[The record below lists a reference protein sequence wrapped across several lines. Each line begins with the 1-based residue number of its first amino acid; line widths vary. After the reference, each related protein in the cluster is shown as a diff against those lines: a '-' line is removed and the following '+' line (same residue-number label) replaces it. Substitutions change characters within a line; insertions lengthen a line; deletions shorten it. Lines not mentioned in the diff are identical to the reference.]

1 MRPGRR
7 VGGGGR
13 RWAGP
18 QDGQAAV
25 ELALV
30 LPLLLALLVVLAQVG
45 LLVRDRVLVVHAAR
59 EAARAAAVDPQ
70 PEVARRAAKA
80 TKGLDPRKLDVTTRR
95 EGATVTVVVSYRA
108 VANVRFL
115 GRKFP
120 EILVKEQ
127 VTGHVEN

>member
-1 MRPGRR
+1 MSATRRAGGNGR
-7 VGGGGR
+7 
-13 RWAGP
+13 ASA
-18 QDGQAAV
+18 QAGQAAV

-59 EAARAAAVDPQ
+59 EAARAASVDPQ
-70 PEVARRAAKA
+70 REVAREAARR

-95 EGATVTVVVSYRA
+95 QGATVTVVVSYKA
-108 VANVRFL
+108 VTNVRFL

-127 VTGHVEN
+127 VTAYVED